1 MDPRAEFPEF
11 YDNPHIAVLA
21 TTEGWTVSTQEA
33 TERFPNKAPL
43 DMRCLLD
50 GGTSRSGDRLPP
62 GTIRGAFKT
71 DRTCLVTLD
80 ELTARLPRASNCAY
94 YLRTFFDG
102 YLVVDIEKT
111 CPPEEAARL
120 LAMPGALYSET
131 SMSGK
136 GYHLLMPRPA
146 NFHDY
151 GPATRKRVLRH
162 PQGWWEILLEHWVTF
177 TRRQIPADVRERMQA
192 LAPEAPP
199 TWEELWA
206 EIADGAKDAAKADL
220 EVDAEK
226 PEIPFEEEIIALV
239 TKRPHGKTKAE
250 FHNDTSRFE
259 FSALGVLWHR
269 MGPAVGYYAYKAP
282 KGTYTDSVLVWLLY
296 ACAVKVLPHR
306 AKHDT
311 ERGGMPY
318 LWDRAANLVAARRG
332 EPDE

>member
-11 YDNPHIAVLA
+11 YTNPSIRSLA
-21 TTEGWTVSTQEA
+21 SEPRWTVSTQKVA
-33 TERFPNKAPL
+33 GRFLTKVPL

-50 GGTSRSGDRLPP
+50 GGISRSGGRLPS
-62 GTIRGAFKT
+62 GTIQGAYKN
-71 DRTCLVTLD
+71 DETCLVTLD
-80 ELTARLPRASNCAY
+80 ELTDRLPRASNCAY
-94 YLRTFFDG
+94 YLRTTFDG
-102 YLVVDIEKT
+102 FLVVDIEKK

-136 GYHLLMPRPA
+136 GYHLLMPHPA

-162 PQGWWEILLEHWVTF
+162 PQGWWEILLEHWATF
-177 TRRQIPADVRERMQA
+177 TRRQIPADVWERMQA
-192 LAPEAPP
+192 LAPEVPP

-226 PEIPFEEEIIALV
+226 PEIPFEEKIIARV
-239 TKRPHGKTKAE
+239 IKRPHDKTKAE
-250 FHNDTSRFE
+250 FSHDTSRFE
-259 FSALGVLWHR
+259 FSVLGVLWWR
-269 MGPAVGYYAYKAP
+269 LRSVVGYYAYKAP
-282 KGTYTDSVLVWLLY
+282 SGAYTDSALVWLLY
-296 ACAVKVLPHR
+296 ACAVRTLPHR

-318 LWDRAANLVAARRG
+318 LFDRAANLVAARRG
-332 EPDE
+332 EPHE